1 VVVLPSPGMSGD
13 PFAHRLRGHEVYEA
27 GRPIRRLLPARERPM
42 VGPFV
47 LFDHFGP
54 ARLAPGEGVEI
65 AEHAHA
71 HLATLTYLFSGASL
85 HADDLGNRVVV
96 EAGAVAWMHAGS
108 GIVHSERTPD
118 AWRARG
124 GVGHG
129 IQAWVALP
137 EPLET
142 SPPTF
147 QLARPDELGEL
158 TVGGATLRVLV
169 GEMRGIRSP
178 IRTCSPIQVAEVR
191 TADAAAEIPLEP
203 ARGARAVFLATG
215 SGALER
221 TGVEAGTLAVLHD
234 GDAPS
239 LRLEPHTVA
248 LIVGGVSL
256 GRRYLQGNFI
266 ASTEA
271 RLDATLRRF
280 A

>member
-1 VVVLPSPGMSGD
+1 
-13 PFAHRLRGHEVYEA
+13 
-27 GRPIRRLLPARERPM
+27 M

-47 LFDHFGP
+47 LLDHFGP

-65 AEHAHA
+65 AAHAHA
-71 HLATLTYLFSGASL
+71 HLATLTYLFSGATL
-85 HADDLGNRVVV
+85 HVDDLGNRVVV

-108 GIVHSERTPD
+108 GIVHAERTPD

-147 QLARPDELGEL
+147 QLARPDELGEVA
-158 TVGGATLRVLV
+158 VGGAILRVLV
-169 GEMRGIRSP
+169 GEMRGLRSP
-178 IRTCSPIQVAEVR
+178 IQTCSPVLVAEVR
-191 TADAAAEIPLEP
+191 TADQAAEIPLEP
-203 ARGARAVFLATG
+203 GRGARAVFFAAG
-215 SGALER
+215 SGTLDRA
-221 TGVEAGTLAVLHD
+221 GVEAGTLAVLHD
-234 GDAPS
+234 GDAPA
-239 LRLEPHTVA
+239 LRVEPHTRA
-248 LIVGGVSL
+248 LVLGGVSL

-271 RLDATLRRF
+271 RLDAALRRF